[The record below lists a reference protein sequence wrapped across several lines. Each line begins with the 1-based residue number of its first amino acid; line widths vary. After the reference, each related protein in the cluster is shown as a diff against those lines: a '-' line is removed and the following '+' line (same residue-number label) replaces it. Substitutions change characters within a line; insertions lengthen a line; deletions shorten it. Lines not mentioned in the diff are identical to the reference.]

1 MTMNS
6 AENRASGQFHYEAD
20 PDWLTMLRKRGLD
33 AISTLQLPR
42 LEKTNLQRWPLPQQ
56 GIYRKPELLISLEE
70 LPESIRKWVYSDN
83 VLVQRNSGPLIK
95 HLTEGLRE
103 QGVILTDLET
113 AARQY
118 PELVKPYL
126 MQAVKTEENLL
137 TAQHAAH
144 WRGGAF
150 IYIPKG
156 VHVEAPLQTLFF
168 VDESDTLF
176 MPHVL
181 VVAEEGSSV
190 TLVEN
195 TMSSLNKIVAVNQ
208 AVMEVFVGEGAKV
221 NVVSLHQLE
230 RDLIDLTYRRAIVE
244 HDGQVN
250 WLIGEM
256 NWGKT
261 MSDTVS
267 VLKGKG
273 AGSDIKSILVGSGRQ
288 TMNITARTV
297 HIGKNSPSDM
307 VIRAVMREQ
316 STAILNGI
324 TKIEKGATGANGQ
337 QTEKILM
344 LHPEARGDANPI
356 LLIDEDD
363 VKAGHAA
370 SVGQVNPEQLYYLMS
385 RGISRVEAEQLIV
398 YGFLAPVV
406 AEVPLEGV
414 ATQLQ
419 ALVEQKLGQIKELD
433 QVSISVE

>member
-1 MTMNS
+1 MTMYS
-6 AENRASGQFHYEAD
+6 AENQGSGQLPYEAE
-20 PDWLTMLRKRGLD
+20 PDWLTILRKRGLD
-33 AISTLQLPR
+33 AAGNLQLPK
-42 LEKTNLQRWPLPQQ
+42 LEKTNLQRWPLQQQ
-56 GIYRKPELLISLEE
+56 GICRMPELAMSLDE
-70 LPESIRKWVYSDN
+70 LPKSIKKWVYSDN
-83 VLVQRNSGPLIK
+83 LLVQRNSGPLIK
-95 HLTEGLRE
+95 HLSEGLQK
-103 QGVILTDLET
+103 QGMILTDLET
-113 AARQY
+113 AAQQY
-118 PELVKPYL
+118 PELVKPYF
-126 MQAVKTEENLL
+126 MQAVRTEENLL

-150 IYIPKG
+150 IYIPEG
-156 VHVEAPLQTLFF
+156 VHVETPLQTLFY

-181 VVAEEGSSV
+181 VIAEDHSSV

-195 TMSSLNKIVAVNQ
+195 TMSSLDKSVAVNQ
-208 AVMEVFVGEGAKV
+208 AIMEVFVGEGATV

-230 RDLIDLTYRRAIVE
+230 RDSIDLTYRRAIVE
-244 HDGQVN
+244 QDGRVN

-256 NWGKT
+256 NWGKS
-261 MSDTVS
+261 MSDTAS
-267 VLKGKG
+267 VLKGEG
-273 AGSDIKSILVGSGRQ
+273 AGSDIKSILVGSGSQ

-297 HIGKNSPSDM
+297 HFGKNSPSDM
-307 VIRAVMREQ
+307 VIRGVMREQ

-324 TKIEKGATGANGQ
+324 TKIEKGASGANGQ

-370 SVGQVNPEQLYYLMS
+370 SVGQVNSEQLYYMMS
-385 RGISRVEAEQLIV
+385 RGISRVEAERLIV

-414 ATQLQ
+414 ATQMQ
-419 ALVEQKLGQIKELD
+419 ALVEQKLGQIKE
-433 QVSISVE
+433 

>member
-1 MTMNS
+1 MTMYS
-6 AENRASGQFHYEAD
+6 AENQGSGQLPYEAE
-20 PDWLTMLRKRGLD
+20 PDWLTILRKRGLD
-33 AISTLQLPR
+33 AAGNLQLPK
-42 LEKTNLQRWPLPQQ
+42 LEKTNLQRWPLQQQ
-56 GIYRKPELLISLEE
+56 GICRMPELAMSLDE
-70 LPESIRKWVYSDN
+70 LPKSIKKWVYTDN
-83 VLVQRNSGPLIK
+83 LLVQRNSGPLIK
-95 HLTEGLRE
+95 HLTEGLQK
-103 QGVILTDLET
+103 QGMILTDLET
-113 AARQY
+113 AAQQY
-118 PELVKPYL
+118 PELVKPYF
-126 MQAVKTEENLL
+126 MQAVQTEENLL

-150 IYIPKG
+150 IYIPEG
-156 VHVEAPLQTLFF
+156 VNVETPLQTLFY

-181 VVAEEGSSV
+181 VIAEDHSSV

-195 TMSSLNKIVAVNQ
+195 TMSSLDKSVAVNQ
-208 AVMEVFVGEGAKV
+208 AIMEVFVGEGATV

-230 RDLIDLTYRRAIVE
+230 RDSIDLTYRRAIVE
-244 HDGQVN
+244 QDGRVN

-256 NWGKT
+256 NWGKS
-261 MSDTVS
+261 MSDTAS
-267 VLKGKG
+267 VLKGEG
-273 AGSDIKSILVGSGRQ
+273 AGSDIKSILVGSGSQ

-297 HIGKNSPSDM
+297 HFGKNSPSDM
-307 VIRAVMREQ
+307 VIRGVMREQ

-324 TKIEKGATGANGQ
+324 TKIEKGASGANGQ

-370 SVGQVNPEQLYYLMS
+370 SVGQVNSEQLYYMMS
-385 RGISRVEAEQLIV
+385 RGISRVEAERLIV

-414 ATQLQ
+414 ATQMQ
-419 ALVEQKLGQIKELD
+419 ALVEQKLGQIKE
-433 QVSISVE
+433 

>member
-6 AENRASGQFHYEAD
+6 AENQVSGQLQYEAE
-20 PDWLTMLRKRGLD
+20 PDWLDKLRKRGLD
-33 AISTLQLPR
+33 AVSTLQLPK
-42 LEKTNLQRWPLPQQ
+42 LEKTNLQRWPLQQ
-56 GIYRKPELLISLEE
+56 LGICRKPEQVRSFDE

-83 VLVQRNSGPLIK
+83 MLVQRNSGPIIK
-95 HLTEGLRE
+95 CLSKELQK
-103 QGVILTDLET
+103 QGIILTDLET

-118 PELVKPYL
+118 PELVKPHF
-126 MQAVKTEENLL
+126 MQAVQTEENLL

-144 WRGGAF
+144 WSGGAF
-150 IYIPKG
+150 IYIPEG
-156 VHVEAPLQTLFF
+156 VHVETPLQTLFF

-181 VVAEEGSSV
+181 VVAEKRSSV

-195 TMSSLNKIVAVNQ
+195 TMSSLDKSVAVNQ
-208 AVMEVFVGEGAKV
+208 AIMEVFVGEGAAV

-230 RDLIDLTYRRAIVE
+230 RDVIDLTYRRAIVE
-244 HDGQVN
+244 QDGSVN
-250 WLIGEM
+250 WLNGEM
-256 NWGKT
+256 NWGNS
-261 MSDTVS
+261 MSDTAS
-267 VLKGKG
+267 ILKGEG
-273 AGSDIKSILVGSGRQ
+273 ACSDIKSILVGSGNQ

-297 HIGKNSPSDM
+297 HFGKNSPSDM

-324 TKIEKGATGANGQ
+324 TKIEKGASGANGQ

-344 LHPEARGDANPI
+344 LHPDARGDANPI

-370 SVGQVNPEQLYYLMS
+370 SVGQVNPEQLYYMMS
-385 RGISRVEAEQLIV
+385 RGISRVEAERLIV

-414 ATQLQ
+414 ATQMR
-419 ALVEQKLGQIKELD
+419 ALVEHKLGQIKELD
-433 QVSISVE
+433 QASISE